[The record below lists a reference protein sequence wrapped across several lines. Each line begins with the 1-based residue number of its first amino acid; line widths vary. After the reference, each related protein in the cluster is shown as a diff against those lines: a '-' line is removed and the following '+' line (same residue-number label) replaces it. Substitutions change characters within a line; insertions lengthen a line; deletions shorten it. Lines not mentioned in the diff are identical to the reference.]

1 MIDQHRRLAVALVAA
16 ALGIVDVAIPARAC
30 TDVGV
35 PGVACDDTATTNLI
49 EENDSFIDHH
59 DLHYTQGLRFSF
71 ASSEQT
77 PGDSAYPA
85 LRAVADAVFLP
96 DRLEGELRY
105 GLFVG
110 QSLFTPQNL
119 ALTVPDPRDRP
130 YAGWLYGGVSVYRD
144 TGDHLDRADVTLGL
158 VGPGAAGAAVQNN
171 WHREAPLPALRGMHA
186 NGWSAQ
192 LRDEPG
198 LILSEQRQ
206 WRLAAAAGPIEL
218 DALPEVNASVGN
230 IFTYAAAGGLL
241 RIGQGLGV
249 DWGQPRIEPALSGSD
264 FVNRSAIAG
273 RWGAWYLFG
282 GIEGRAVARNIF
294 LDGNSFEHS
303 AHVGKRPFVADFTG
317 GFMAYLWAARF
328 SVSYT
333 RRTRE
338 FTTQLKQDEF
348 VSVLLAINF

>member
-1 MIDQHRRLAVALVAA
+1 MMRLRLGLALVAA
-16 ALGIVDVAIPARAC
+16 LGIFDAAVSARAC
-30 TDVGV
+30 TDVGA
-35 PGVACDDTATTNLI
+35 PGAACDDTATTNLI

-59 DLHYTQGLRFSF
+59 DLHYTQGLRLSF

-77 PGDSAYPA
+77 PGDAAYRA
-85 LRAVADAVFLP
+85 LRAVADKVFLS

-105 GLFVG
+105 GLFIG
-110 QSLFTPQNL
+110 QSLFTPQDL
-119 ALTVPDPRDRP
+119 TRTVPDPRDRP

-144 TGDHLDRADVTLGL
+144 TGDQLDRADLTLGL
-158 VGPGAAGAAVQNN
+158 VGPGAEGAAVQNN

-186 NGWSAQ
+186 NGWGAQ

-206 WRLAAAAGPIEL
+206 WRLSTAAGPLEL
-218 DALPEVNASVGN
+218 DALPELNASIGN

-241 RIGQGLGV
+241 RIGQGLGI

-264 FVNRSAIAG
+264 FVNRSAIG
-273 RWGAWYLFG
+273 GSWGAWYLFG
-282 GIEGRAVARNIF
+282 GIEGRAIARNIF

-303 AHVGKRPFVADFTG
+303 AHVTKRPFVADFTG
-317 GFMAYLWAARF
+317 GLMTYLWAARL

-338 FTTQLKQDEF
+338 FSTQLKQDEF
-348 VSVLLAINF
+348 VSVLLAVNF

>member
-1 MIDQHRRLAVALVAA
+1 MGRWRFGIAFAA
-16 ALGIVDVAIPARAC
+16 ALGILDAAVPARAC
-30 TDVGV
+30 TDVGA
-35 PGVACDDTATTNLI
+35 PGAACDDTTTSNLI

-77 PGDSAYPA
+77 PGDSAYSA
-85 LRAVADAVFLP
+85 LRAVADTVFLP

-105 GLFVG
+105 GLFLG

-119 ALTVPDPRDRP
+119 ALTEPDPRDRP
-130 YAGWLYGGVSVYRD
+130 YAGWLYGGLSAYRD

-158 VGPGAAGAAVQNN
+158 VGPGAEGAAVQNN

-186 NGWSAQ
+186 NGWGSQ

-206 WRLAAAAGPIEL
+206 WRLATAAGPIEL
-218 DALPEVNASVGN
+218 DALPEINASLGN
-230 IFTYAAAGGLL
+230 VFTYAAAGGLL

-249 DWGQPRIEPALSGSD
+249 DWGQPRIQPALSGSD

-273 RWGAWYLFG
+273 RWAAWYLFG

-303 AHVGKRPFVADFTG
+303 AHVTKRPFVADYTAG
-317 GFMAYLWAARF
+317 LMTYLSAARF

>member
-1 MIDQHRRLAVALVAA
+1 MAPRRLAFALIA
-16 ALGIVDVAIPARAC
+16 ALGTLAAAVLAHAC
-30 TDVGV
+30 TDVGP
-35 PGVACDDTATTNLI
+35 PGAACDNTTTSNLI

-71 ASSEQT
+71 ASGEQT
-77 PGDSAYPA
+77 PGDIAFPA
-85 LRAVADAVFLP
+85 LRAVANTVFVP

-105 GLFVG
+105 GVFLG
-110 QSLFTPQNL
+110 QSLFTPQDL
-119 ALTVPDPRDRP
+119 ALTAPDPRDRP
-130 YAGWLYGGVSVYRD
+130 YAGWLYGGVSLYRD

-158 VGPGAAGAAVQNN
+158 VGPGAEGAAVQNN

-186 NGWSAQ
+186 DGWGAQ
-192 LRDEPG
+192 LRGEPG

-206 WRLAAAAGPIEL
+206 WRLASAAGAIEL
-218 DALPEVNASVGN
+218 DALPEVNASIGN

-241 RIGQGLGV
+241 RIGQGLGI
-249 DWGQPRIEPALSGSD
+249 DWGQPRIRPALSGSD

-303 AHVGKRPFVADFTG
+303 AHVTKRPFVADFTG
-317 GFMAYLWAARF
+317 GLMTYLWAARL

-348 VSVLLAINF
+348 VSVLLAVGF

>member
-1 MIDQHRRLAVALVAA
+1 MARRRLWVMLVVAFGILDVAA
-16 ALGIVDVAIPARAC
+16 PARAC
-30 TDVGV
+30 TDVGAR
-35 PGVACDDTATTNLI
+35 GAACDDTTTSNLI

-77 PGDSAYPA
+77 VGDIAYPG
-85 LRAVADAVFLP
+85 LRAVADTLFLP

-105 GLFVG
+105 GLFLG
-110 QSLFTPQNL
+110 QSVFTPQNL
-119 ALTVPDPRDRP
+119 VLTVPDPRDRP
-130 YAGWLYGGVSVYRD
+130 YAGWLYGGVSAYRD

-158 VGPGAAGAAVQNN
+158 VGPGAEGAAVQNN

-186 NGWSAQ
+186 NGWGSQ

-206 WRLAAAAGPIEL
+206 WRLATAAGPIEL
-218 DALPEVNASVGN
+218 DALPEVNAALGN

-241 RIGQGLGV
+241 RIGQGLAV
-249 DWGQPRIEPALSGSD
+249 DWGQPRIQPALSGSD
-264 FVNRSAIAG
+264 FVNRSASAG
-273 RWGAWYLFG
+273 RWAAWYLFG

-294 LDGNSFEHS
+294 LDGNSFERS
-303 AHVGKRPFVADFTG
+303 AHVTKEPFVADYTA
-317 GFMAYLWAARF
+317 GFMTYLSAARF
-328 SVSYT
+328 GVSYT